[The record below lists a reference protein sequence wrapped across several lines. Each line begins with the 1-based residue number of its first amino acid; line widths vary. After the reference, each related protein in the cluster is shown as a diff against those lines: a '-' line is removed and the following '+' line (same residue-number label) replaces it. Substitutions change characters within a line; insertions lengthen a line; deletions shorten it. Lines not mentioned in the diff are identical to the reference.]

1 MDLPTIIS
9 RMSPSPIFRCLVGI
23 FIFVPSNLLKH
34 PVCKRLYANGEDL
47 DQTPHNAASDL
58 GLNCLHLS
66 NKMNACLWVKRELF
80 TNCL

>member
-1 MDLPTIIS
+1 ML
-9 RMSPSPIFRCLVGI
+9 IFSILFLQI
-23 FIFVPSNLLKH
+23 YSNI
-34 PVCKRLYANGEDL
+34 LYANDEYL